1 MASSYLRGSQDET
14 LTSLDKNASKHYNW
28 RDKLNELVGNGV
40 QDIDWSTRKFDKNGR
55 VKVTKG
61 DILIGRSQPELQ
73 SAYEDW
79 RQTKVRDKYGADYYD
94 AFGEK
99 LDTKFDTD
107 PEVIDS
113 KIRKETARSKG
124 VDPYLMKLAG
134 MAGGDEAIASLGDRP
149 TLSQVQQAMS
159 GLVGQKAD
167 DDHAEVLR
175 QEGVVNT
182 RAEKE
187 RTERARIRSADR
199 LENSEMRLFEA
210 QMRNADRALERE
222 MEMFKIDR
230 DSGSRKAELFK
241 ALFGL
246 GSAFMI

>member
-1 MASSYLRGSQDET
+1 MASSYVRGSQDET

-61 DILIGRSQPELQ
+61 DMLIGRSQPELQ
-73 SAYEDW
+73 AAYEDW
-79 RQTKVRDKYGADYYD
+79 RQTKVGDQYGANYYD
-94 AFGEK
+94 AFGKK

-113 KIRKETARSKG
+113 KIRKETSRSNNVK
-124 VDPYLMKLAG
+124 PYLMDIAR
-134 MAGGDEAIASLGDRP
+134 MPGGDEVIASFGERP

-159 GLVGQKAD
+159 RLVGQKAED
-167 DDHAEVLR
+167 DQAEILR
-175 QEGVVNT
+175 QEGVVET

-187 RTERARIRSADR
+187 RTERAKIRSADR
-199 LENSEMRLFEA
+199 LETAEMRLFEA
-210 QMRNADRALERE
+210 QMRNADRALDRE

-230 DSGSRKAELFK
+230 DSGSRKTELFK